1 MVRFVLGV
9 AIGALAMYWYLTG
22 RVPWRREVTGWFA
35 SASSSYSGEGV
46 RREADRVLSYEGR
59 PNS

>member
-22 RVPWRREVTGWFA
+22 KVPWRREIEGWFS
-35 SASSSYSGEGV
+35 SAASSYSSEAHQ
-46 RREADRVLSYEGR
+46 READDVLTR
-59 PNS
+59 